1 MRSSWEFKKYARKYS
16 SFESQYSSTFGSDLR
31 HVLID
36 HGRSSSF
43 TTNDGIWSTV
53 ETDTKKTL
61 ELAIITTC
69 KEKVTLEISLCL
81 NLEHGDESFT
91 ETRFGTNFD
100 CFSRKRLFSLMYLM
114 SSIRFRQTRMLSE
127 YDILIETYMFH

>member
-1 MRSSWEFKKYARKYS
+1 MLF
-16 SFESQYSSTFGSDLR
+16 
-31 HVLID
+31 D

-81 NLEHGDESFT
+81 NLEHGDSHSQ
-91 ETRFGTNFD
+91 RHVLVLISIVLVGGD
-100 CFSRKRLFSLMYLM
+100 CFPTC
-114 SSIRFRQTRMLSE
+114 I
-127 YDILIETYMFH
+127 